1 MLGTICGGTVRLTA
15 AGPELALGEGIETC
29 LAFMQMTG
37 IPTWA
42 TLSTSGMR
50 SAIPPSAPAAQTI
63 FLIIDL
69 DPAGEDAGRAAAA
82 RLSSEGRKVKLARPA
97 VGNDMV
103 DAMAA
108 HVR

>member
-29 LAFMQMTG
+29 LSFMQMTG

-97 VGNDMV
+97 VGNDMA